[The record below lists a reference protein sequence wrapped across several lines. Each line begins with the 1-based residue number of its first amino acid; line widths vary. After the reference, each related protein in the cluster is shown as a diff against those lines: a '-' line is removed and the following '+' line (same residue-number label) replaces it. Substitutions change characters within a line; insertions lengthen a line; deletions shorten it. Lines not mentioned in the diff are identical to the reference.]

1 MIDISNMKYLHRN
14 SAIVKTGYRLFLIL
28 IYATQSTA
36 QQAPGYKDQ
45 IGIVYKNIRQYFYDS
60 SKNLFIEK
68 TALKKDEK
76 PYSYLWPVCALIQA
90 ANEMEAIQPGSKYM
104 QPVIHVIDKY
114 YNSEK
119 PPHPGYESYLVEA
132 GGDGR
137 FYDDNQWI
145 GIAYMDAYHRA
156 KDTAYLNLSKDIYDF
171 MLTGYDTIAGGGLY
185 WKEFDSTTKN
195 TCSNGP
201 GILLALQLYK
211 ATSEK
216 KYLDT
221 AILLY
226 NWVNKNLR
234 SPEGLYYD
242 NIKLPSRQI
251 DKRIYTYNTGTM
263 LQSDVLLYQITGKK
277 EYLVSAQQ
285 MALNSLNYFYK
296 NGLFPGNYW
305 FNAVLLRG
313 YAALYKV
320 DRRKTYV
327 NAFKSY
333 ADKVWMSQ
341 RDSKNLIGTSN
352 TKSLIDQAGYLEII
366 ARLELLKDAG

>member
-1 MIDISNMKYLHRN
+1 MKYLHRN
-14 SAIVKTGYRLFLIL
+14 SAIVKTGYMLFLIL

-45 IGIVYKNIRQYFYDS
+45 IEIMYKTIRQYFYDS
-60 SKNLFIEK
+60 SKNLFVEK
-68 TALKKDEK
+68 TVLKKDEK

-90 ANEMEAIQPGSKYM
+90 ANEMEVVQPGSKYM
-104 QPVIHVIDKY
+104 QSAMQIIDKY
-114 YNSEK
+114 YNSKK
-119 PPHPGYESYLVEA
+119 PPHPGYESYLMEA

-145 GIAYMDAYHRA
+145 GIAYMDAYHRT
-156 KDTAYLNLSKDIYDF
+156 KDTAYLSLSKDIYDF

-185 WKEFDSTTKN
+185 WKEFDGTTKN

-226 NWVNKNLR
+226 NWVNKNLL

-277 EYLVSAQQ
+277 KYLVSAQQ

-296 NGLFPGNYW
+296 NGLLPGNYW

-352 TKSLIDQAGYLEII
+352 TKSLIDQAAYLEII
-366 ARLELLKDAG
+366 ARLELLKDAR